1 MILRNNEKTEVLLVD
16 FNHILLKTGDNE
28 LDLSPRRLEIALNE
42 INERKLNIEV
52 VEEET
57 SKKEFFSS
65 YFLNEN
71 EKLREE
77 FVKKIDAFFEKTNIF
92 Y

>member
-42 INERKLNIEV
+42 IEDRKLNIEV

-57 SKKEFFSS
+57 SIVKG
-65 YFLNEN
+65 NEN
-71 EKLREE
+71 
-77 FVKKIDAFFEKTNIF
+77 ASKTKDKGKAKE
-92 Y
+92 

>member
-28 LDLSPRRLEIALNE
+28 LELSPRRLEIALNE
-42 INERKLNIEV
+42 IKERKLNIEV

-57 SKKEFFSS
+57 VKKKE
-65 YFLNEN
+65 NEN
-71 EKLREE
+71 AG
-77 FVKKIDAFFEKTNIF
+77 KIENKGKATE
-92 Y
+92 

>member
-1 MILRNNEKTEVLLVD
+1 MILRNNEKVEVLLVD

-42 INERKLNIEV
+42 IEDRKLNIEV

-57 SKKEFFSS
+57 SIEKG
-65 YFLNEN
+65 NEN
-71 EKLREE
+71 
-77 FVKKIDAFFEKTNIF
+77 DSKTKDKGKATE
-92 Y
+92 

>member
-1 MILRNNEKTEVLLVD
+1 MILRNNEKMEVLLAD

-42 INERKLNIEV
+42 IKERKLNIEV

-57 SKKEFFSS
+57 SKKRG
-65 YFLNEN
+65 NEN
-71 EKLREE
+71 AS
-77 FVKKIDAFFEKTNIF
+77 KIENKGKSTE
-92 Y
+92 

>member
-1 MILRNNEKTEVLLVD
+1 MILRNNEKTEVSLVD

-42 INERKLNIEV
+42 IEDRKLNIEV

-57 SKKEFFSS
+57 SIKKG
-65 YFLNEN
+65 NEN
-71 EKLREE
+71 
-77 FVKKIDAFFEKTNIF
+77 ASKTKDKGETSE
-92 Y
+92 

>member
-42 INERKLNIEV
+42 IKDRKLNIEV
-52 VEEET
+52 IEEET
-57 SKKEFFSS
+57 
-65 YFLNEN
+65 
-71 EKLREE
+71 
-77 FVKKIDAFFEKTNIF
+77 VKKKGNVNASKTENKGKTAE
-92 Y
+92 

>member
-42 INERKLNIEV
+42 IKDRKLNIEA
-52 VEEET
+52 VEEEA
-57 SKKEFFSS
+57 SKKRGNTNASKT
-65 YFLNEN
+65 EN
-71 EKLREE
+71 KG
-77 FVKKIDAFFEKTNIF
+77 KTTE
-92 Y
+92 

>member
-42 INERKLNIEV
+42 IKDRKLNIEV

-57 SKKEFFSS
+57 SIKKG
-65 YFLNEN
+65 NEN
-71 EKLREE
+71 
-77 FVKKIDAFFEKTNIF
+77 ASKTKDKGETSE
-92 Y
+92 

>member
-1 MILRNNEKTEVLLVD
+1 MILRNNEKVEVLLVD

-42 INERKLNIEV
+42 IEDRKLNIEV

-57 SKKEFFSS
+57 SIEKG
-65 YFLNEN
+65 NEN
-71 EKLREE
+71 
-77 FVKKIDAFFEKTNIF
+77 ANKTKDKGKAKE
-92 Y
+92 

>member
-42 INERKLNIEV
+42 IKDRKLNIEV

-57 SKKEFFSS
+57 SIKKGNTNVSKT
-65 YFLNEN
+65 EN
-71 EKLREE
+71 KG
-77 FVKKIDAFFEKTNIF
+77 KTSE
-92 Y
+92 